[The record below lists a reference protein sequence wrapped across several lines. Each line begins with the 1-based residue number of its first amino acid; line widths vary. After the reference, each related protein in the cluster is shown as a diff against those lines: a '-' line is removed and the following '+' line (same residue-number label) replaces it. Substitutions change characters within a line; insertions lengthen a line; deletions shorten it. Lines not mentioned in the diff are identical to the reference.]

1 MLQDSRLYLSIVVCF
16 LTSIMYISTPTEVY
30 AQDDSDPVSQ
40 VRTMVEEGEK
50 NLETSQIK
58 KIKRKK
64 KRQLKY
70 LKLALKSFSD
80 AHRMIIGLQL
90 DDDALK
96 QAVADGLTQ
105 AHSQSVIQ
113 KEMKNLTKK
122 LTKALSQKEC
132 QKSYDYIEELHNLD
146 ARSESYM
153 YMSRVIAKLCPP
165 TSP

>member
-1 MLQDSRLYLSIVVCF
+1 MLQVSRLYLPIVICF
-16 LTSIMYISTPTEVY
+16 LTVIMYVFIPTEVY

-50 NLETSQIK
+50 NLETSK
-58 KIKRKK
+58 KRRIKRSRKK
-64 KRQLKY
+64 QLKY

-105 AHSQSVIQ
+105 AHSQPSIQ

-146 ARSESYM
+146 ARSESYT

>member
-1 MLQDSRLYLSIVVCF
+1 MLQVSRLYLPIVICF
-16 LTSIMYISTPTEVY
+16 LTVIMYVFIPTEVY
-30 AQDDSDPVSQ
+30 AQDDNDPVSQ

-50 NLETSQIK
+50 NLEISK
-58 KIKRKK
+58 KRRIKRSRKK
-64 KRQLKY
+64 QLKY
-70 LKLALKSFSD
+70 LKIALKSFSD

-96 QAVADGLTQ
+96 QAVADGLTE
-105 AHSQSVIQ
+105 AHSQSSIQ

-146 ARSESYM
+146 ARSESYT